1 MPLLSLFLVLIS
13 WYRLLQIT
21 CVFCCNWA
29 VLSQIAS
36 QGLFSRGQALTALH
50 DPFSPG
56 PSTASEAAPSP
67 MASPSLLQCQASA
80 ATPSCFQIQY
90 HLGDY
95 HTLPSLATNTR
106 CCLWNTTSPCPQE
119 TLPRIFCLRDA
130 GLFLITAN
138 FFAPAYQHQWNQ
150 QCKSFALV
158 LVSC

>member
-80 ATPSCFQIQY
+80 ATPSCFQNQY

-106 CCLWNTTSPCPQE
+106 CCLWNTTSVHWLFCV
-119 TLPRIFCLRDA
+119 LPKIFQFDDA
-130 GLFLITAN
+130 GLNDSSFFNSSWPAFLV
-138 FFAPAYQHQWNQ
+138 PAKN
-150 QCKSFALV
+150 KNK
-158 LVSC
+158 